1 MFVLI
6 MVTSVFN
13 GSMPF
18 VLFEFY
24 MIKDKE
30 LLDFFDY
37 VIKVLWFDAKIFR
50 HMFAKLTNPSFII
63 STQDARDLFF
73 YTSDI

>member
-37 VIKVLWFDAKIFR
+37 VIKVL
-50 HMFAKLTNPSFII
+50 
-63 STQDARDLFF
+63 
-73 YTSDI
+73 